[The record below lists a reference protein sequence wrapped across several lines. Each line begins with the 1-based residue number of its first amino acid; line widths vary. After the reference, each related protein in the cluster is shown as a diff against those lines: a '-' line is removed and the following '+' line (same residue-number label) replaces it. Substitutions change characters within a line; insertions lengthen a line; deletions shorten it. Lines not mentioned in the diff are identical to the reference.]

1 MISLLHSLFAL
12 ALATLVTLAS
22 PIHLDRREFQSD
34 ALAGRDVDTPHLKL
48 DNITV
53 AKVRANM
60 LDLMNSTWELGLAS
74 ISLLELEE
82 ADLSVFGRD
91 PFNTTHTQTRNL
103 SPNSTVVQIA
113 NAVMSSRPPSI
124 QPLAVDGSAGDPAS
138 LGVAVMLAS
147 RARRNDPEYAQAAA
161 AQLHFLLE
169 EAPRAPSGAISTRA
183 DQVQL
188 WSDFVYM
195 ALPFIAFHGA
205 MNENVTELQEAKR
218 QAGFYRDALRDSETK
233 LWRHIVLGSWNDTS
247 FWGTGMGLAA
257 AGMVRIAQTMAK
269 SRFAS
274 QLAQDTKEMVEWT
287 RELVGACWQYQTP
300 SGALFN
306 HPLNEDFIDSSWTAL
321 LASATYRLAVLD
333 GNKTHIARADS
344 AADYVAAHIDGDGEL
359 HQVVNGTNWNFPQ
372 AEKSAQ
378 AQAFVL
384 LMQAARRDYG
394 TWESGGGQPIL
405 GTLV

>member
-1 MISLLHSLFAL
+1 
-12 ALATLVTLAS
+12 
-22 PIHLDRREFQSD
+22 
-34 ALAGRDVDTPHLKL
+34 
-48 DNITV
+48 
-53 AKVRANM
+53 M

-161 AQLHFLLE
+161 AQLHFLARGGTTSAEWGNQHACRSSPAVERLCVH
-169 EAPRAPSGAISTRA
+169 GST
-183 DQVQL
+183 
-188 WSDFVYM
+188 
-195 ALPFIAFHGA
+195 FIAFHGA

-233 LWRHIVLGSWNDTS
+233 LWRHIVL
-247 FWGTGMGLAA
+247 GMGLAA